1 MAPAADALAGDAA
14 ESGSLTRVKDAHAT
28 RPQSGAMYAKALL
41 ATLLSL
47 ALPVAASAAAAR
59 PADAAAGE
67 ARGRALVERNCSM
80 CHAVGKAGASPFHP
94 APPFR
99 ELNQRYKIDDLA
111 EALAEGII
119 TGHPA
124 MPEFR
129 FSPAEVNDII
139 RYLKTIQTREA
150 ASLD

>member
-1 MAPAADALAGDAA
+1 MRPAAFLIA
-14 ESGSLTRVKDAHAT
+14 
-28 RPQSGAMYAKALL
+28 
-41 ATLLSL
+41 LSL
-47 ALPVAASAAAAR
+47 AFPVVAHAAEPRDS
-59 PADAAAGE
+59 E
-67 ARGRALVERNCSM
+67 ARGRLLVQKNCGM
-80 CHAVGKAGASPFHP
+80 CHVVGKTGSSPFRA

-99 ELNQRYKIDDLA
+99 DLNQRYKLDDLE

-139 RYLKTIQTREA
+139 NYMKSIQTRQRAALEA
-150 ASLD
+150 PAAQ

>member
-1 MAPAADALAGDAA
+1 MRAA
-14 ESGSLTRVKDAHAT
+14 
-28 RPQSGAMYAKALL
+28 ALL
-41 ATLLSL
+41 VALSL
-47 ALPVAASAAAAR
+47 ALPAAAHAAAAK
-59 PADAAAGE
+59 DAE
-67 ARGRALVERNCSM
+67 ARGRALVERNCGM
-80 CHAVGKAGASPFHP
+80 CHAIGKAGASPFHP

-99 ELNQRYKIDDLA
+99 ELNQRYKIDDLG

-139 RYLKTIQTREA
+139 RYLKSVQTRQA
-150 ASLD
+150 ASADFPAAD